1 MQHSGIYKLGFNF
14 GGCPIYEIFYG
25 SWFDGVI
32 SLLHVDVCACVCVRE
47 RESEREGRREKERA
61 LYVGVSILRLR

>member
-32 SLLHVDVCACVCVRE
+32 SLLHVDVCVCVCVRE
-47 RESEREGRREKERA
+47 REREGGSERERESSLRR
-61 LYVGVSILRLR
+61 GVYP